1 MNSSKKLNTKVV
13 TRIGKAITYIEEHLH
28 EKLLL
33 NDIATKAHFSPF
45 HFHRLFSVVTK
56 ETLNS
61 FITRKRI
68 EKAASF
74 LLHKKELT
82 ITEVSD
88 RVGFTSLSSF
98 SRAFK
103 KFYGI
108 SPVEFKESS
117 PNKFSKISKEES
129 KNGQTITL
137 FEQYIC
143 NVNNSLN
150 WLKMNANIEVKIVPE
165 MQLAYISHQGNIDL
179 IGNVYG
185 RLMQWAYPKGLMQQD
200 DLRMVT
206 IYHDSPKI
214 TDSNHLRMSA
224 CMTLNRSVETEGKV
238 NLRTLPDTK
247 CVVSRFEIGLDEFQ
261 QAWESSFVWMSEKGY
276 KKADQDPFGIY
287 YNNPEEHPERKC
299 IVDICIP
306 IE

>member
-1 MNSSKKLNTKVV
+1 MKSSKKLNTKVV
-13 TRIGKAITYIEEHLH
+13 TRIGKSITYIEEHLH
-28 EKLLL
+28 EKLML
-33 NDIATKAHFSPF
+33 NDIAEKAHFSPF
-45 HFHRLFSVVTK
+45 HFHRLFSIVTK
-56 ETLNS
+56 ETLNN

-82 ITEVSD
+82 ITEISD

-103 KFYGI
+103 KFYGM
-108 SPVEFKESS
+108 SPVEFRESS
-117 PNKFSKISKEES
+117 PHKFSKISKEES
-129 KNGQTITL
+129 KNGQMITL

-150 WLKMNANIEVKIVPE
+150 WLKMNAITEVKIIPE
-165 MQLAYISHQGNIDL
+165 VQLAYISHQGKMDL
-179 IGNVYG
+179 IGNVYN
-185 RLMQWAYPKGLMQQD
+185 RLMQWAFPKGLMQQEN
-200 DLRMVT
+200 LRMIT

-214 TDSNHLRMSA
+214 TDPNNLRMSA
-224 CMTLNRSVETEGKV
+224 CMTLNREVKTEGEV

-247 CVVSRFEIGLDEFQ
+247 CVVSRLGIAPMEFQ
-261 QAWESSFVWMSEKGY
+261 EAWEANFVWMSEKGF
-276 KKADQDPFGIY
+276 KRADQDPFGIY
-287 YNNPEEHPERKC
+287 YNNPQEHPEGKC
-299 IVDICIP
+299 IVDLCIP

>member
-28 EKLLL
+28 EKLVL

-45 HFHRLFSVVTK
+45 HFHRLFTVVTG
-56 ETLNS
+56 ETLNN
-61 FITRKRI
+61 FIIRKRI
-68 EKAASF
+68 EKSASF
-74 LLHKKELT
+74 LLHKNNFT
-82 ITEVSD
+82 ITEVSEKT
-88 RVGFTSLSSF
+88 GFTSLSSF
-98 SRAFK
+98 SRTFK
-103 KFYGI
+103 KFYGL
-108 SPVEFKESS
+108 SPLEFKESS
-117 PNKFSKISKEES
+117 PDKFSKISKEES
-129 KNGQTITL
+129 KNGQVITL

-150 WLKMNANIEVKIVPE
+150 WLKMNANTEVKIVPE
-165 MQLAYISHQGNIDL
+165 MQLAYISLQGNIDL
-179 IGNVYG
+179 IGNVYN

-214 TDSNHLRMSA
+214 TDLNHLRMSA
-224 CMTLNRSVETEGKV
+224 CMTLNRRVETEGEV
-238 NLRTLPDTK
+238 NLRILPDTK
-247 CVVSRFEIGLDEFQ
+247 CVVSPFEIGLDEFQ
-261 QAWESSFVWMSEKGY
+261 KAWESSFVWMSEKGY
-276 KKADQDPFGIY
+276 KKADQAPFGIY